1 MSYQFCESGG
11 VEGAG
16 PHEKPKAEGVRG
28 LETRKER
35 GEETAPVDSTGKSSD
50 ATQRYCWLAG
60 LPKHH
65 QNSYQSQIR
74 LGEGLRGQL
83 NLITPPGRK
92 PRP

>member
-35 GEETAPVDSTGKSSD
+35 GEETAPVDSTGSPQ
-50 ATQRYCWLAG
+50 TQPKGTAG
-60 LPKHH
+60 LLG
-65 QNSYQSQIR
+65 SQSTIKTVINHKSD
-74 LGEGLRGQL
+74 LEGASEV
-83 NLITPPGRK
+83 N
-92 PRP
+92 